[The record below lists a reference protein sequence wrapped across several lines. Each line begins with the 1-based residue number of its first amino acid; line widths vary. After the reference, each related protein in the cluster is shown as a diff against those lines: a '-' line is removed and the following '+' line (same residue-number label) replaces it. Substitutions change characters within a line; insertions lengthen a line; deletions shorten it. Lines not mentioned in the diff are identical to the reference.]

1 MSMRPVLDPTD
12 VSSCQRGVPPPGE
25 LHPKIRAFG
34 YLPTLD
40 RLQAGDMVLTC
51 EPGSKGGDWIRRYQ
65 ARGFGAFDAQWS
77 HAAVHVRNGTLVE
90 ALPRKGVVRAHIGDY
105 VGRHRLLV
113 RRVRQIGT
121 AADGLAISAC
131 LMIGRRYDPN
141 MLLHFLQY
149 ATSADYRRDTLFR
162 RYMICTEVVDRA
174 FQETFRR
181 NIADCPVDQPLTP
194 AHLSASTEF
203 DDVPMAW
210 IEL

>member
-1 MSMRPVLDPTD
+1 MTTRPVLDPYAIG
-12 VSSCQRGVPPPGE
+12 SCIAGSPPPGE
-25 LHPKIRAFG
+25 LHPNIKAFG
-34 YLPTLD
+34 HIPTIAQLE
-40 RLQAGDMVLTC
+40 AGDIVLTL

-65 ARGFGAFDAQWS
+65 ASRFGDFDAQWS
-77 HAAVHVRNGTLVE
+77 HVAVHIRNGILVE
-90 ALPRKGVVRAHIGDY
+90 ALPRKGVVRSHIGDY

-113 RRVRQIGT
+113 RRIRRIGS
-121 AADGLAISAC
+121 AGDSLAISAC
-131 LMIGRRYDPN
+131 LMIGRQYDAN
-141 MLLHFLQY
+141 MFFHFFQY
-149 ATSADYRRDTLFR
+149 ATSAEYRRNTLFR

-210 IEL
+210 VTI